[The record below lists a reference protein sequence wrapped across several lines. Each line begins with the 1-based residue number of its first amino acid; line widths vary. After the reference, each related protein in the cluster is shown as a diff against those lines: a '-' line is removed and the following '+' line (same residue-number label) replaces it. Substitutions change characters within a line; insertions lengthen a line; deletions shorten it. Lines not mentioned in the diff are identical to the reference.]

1 MPGRAGPARCG
12 AAKII
17 AFRSPPSGDIS
28 TMALPANRLF
38 LVDRNDGFG
47 ARLAAMLDAMWLAR
61 QFDGRFAFHWPDTG
75 VSQAHNAIEARTNVF
90 APRFLAEHHLEADR
104 VASLRLRTLVSVP
117 PDVEAALE
125 AAHGFDG
132 FRVQG
137 GMLGAEARRRLGPA
151 RLASEWRAA
160 FRSIG
165 FSPALHRAR
174 RLAAAVPIARN
185 TTALHLRAGDIVYGS
200 YRASGAFHGRVIA
213 YPVAFDL
220 LRRRAEAGAPVLVFG
235 QDRALCDH
243 ARRAWNALLAQDFA
257 DEHGFDAVAKALFE
271 IALMARCRE
280 IIAGNSAFSLAA
292 ARIAGKRIRPPGSIV
307 PAPEARALIVTAL
320 QDPDD
325 GFAPSPLQKAMAAW
339 HAVRAGGFDLDDPTS
354 LAMIDAAIRHDP
366 PNPFYR
372 AVAAIAR
379 YRSGATAEA
388 ERLML
393 EALAGEQACPDL
405 VRHLASWLH
414 HAPVIADSATLALLA
429 ERARGG
435 WPVAALLLAL
445 HARAARKPDD
455 HQAYRCLYLAH
466 RSAGMAPFP
475 DDLLR

>member
-1 MPGRAGPARCG
+1 
-12 AAKII
+12 
-17 AFRSPPSGDIS
+17 
-28 TMALPANRLF
+28 MAVSAQRLF

-47 ARLAAMLDAMWLAR
+47 ARLAAMLDAIWLAR
-61 QFDGRFAFHWPDTG
+61 QFDGHFAFHWPDTG
-75 VSQAHNAIEARTNVF
+75 VSQAHNAIAARTSVF
-90 APRFLAEHHLEADR
+90 APRFLAEHHVEADR

-117 PDVEAALE
+117 PDVDAALQ
-125 AAHGFDG
+125 AAAGLDG

-137 GMLGAEARRRLGPA
+137 GRLGAEARRRLGPA

-165 FSPALHRAR
+165 FSPALQRAR

-185 TTALHLRAGDIVYGS
+185 TVALHLRAGDIVYGS
-200 YRASGAFHGRVIA
+200 YRASGAFHGRVIP
-213 YPVAFDL
+213 YPVAFEV
-220 LRRRAEAGAPVLVFG
+220 LRRRAEAGAPLLVFG

-243 ARRAWNALLAQDFA
+243 ARRAWNAALAEDLA
-257 DEHGFDAVAKALFE
+257 AEHGFDTVANALFE
-271 IALMARCRE
+271 IALMSRCRE

-307 PAPEARALIVTAL
+307 PAAEARALIVTAL

-325 GFAPSPLQKAMAAW
+325 PCAPAPLQKAMAAW
-339 HAVRAGGFDLDDPTS
+339 HAVRAGGFDLGDPTS
-354 LAMIDAAIRHDP
+354 LAMVDAAIRYDP
-366 PNPFYR
+366 PNPYYR

-393 EALAGEQACPDL
+393 EALTGEPACPEL
-405 VRHLASWLH
+405 LRHLASWLH
-414 HAPVIADSATLALLA
+414 HAPVIADPATLALLA
-429 ERARGG
+429 ERAREG
-435 WPVAALLLAL
+435 WPVAALVLAL
-445 HARAARKPDD
+445 HARAAGRTDD
-455 HQAYRCLYLAH
+455 HEAYRRLHLAH
-466 RSAGMAPFP
+466 RPAGMTPFR